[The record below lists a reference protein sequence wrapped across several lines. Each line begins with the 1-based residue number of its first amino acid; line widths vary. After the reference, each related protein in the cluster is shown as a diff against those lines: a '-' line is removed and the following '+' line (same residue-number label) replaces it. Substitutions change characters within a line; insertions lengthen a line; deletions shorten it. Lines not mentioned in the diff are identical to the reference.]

1 MTARGLTRLC
11 LVLATAIAASTGAL
25 SERIDLLLR
34 AETASTLGGDLV
46 LRSREA
52 PEPRVEQ
59 SAREFGLTVAQEISM
74 PTLAFA
80 GEDSELIGLR
90 VVGDNWPLR
99 GQVQTA
105 SGPQPGGPEPG
116 TLWIATTLA
125 DALQVGR
132 GDTLE
137 IGARLFRVGAITD
150 EAPGRGNAGFSSL
163 APQVLMSQTDLESSG
178 LLVAGARSRWYTYV
192 AGEPA
197 ALERFRSWAE
207 KAELRIE
214 EPGDVRP
221 EIGNALSRASR
232 LLELA
237 TLCSLVLL
245 AAVVFLLGRYRHPQ
259 WAYETAVLRSIG
271 AGRQQ
276 IWARLGRP
284 WLLDLLIASGMGIA
298 LAAGG
303 QMLLGSVVLRSE
315 GISLPASSFW
325 PYLVAALASIAVA
338 GIQLPQLRRAITTPP
353 ALLFRQSEQDQAAL
367 ATGSLWTA
375 VSLLLVSGLVSRDP
389 LVIGASVGVVLGGG
403 LILTLGAWAL
413 LRVLPAAGPLTPLG
427 QLQRQGWLAAVQVGA
442 LGLGLSIL
450 LLLGGLQSQIIAP
463 WQAQLPPDA
472 PNRFVINIQPDQREA
487 LAETLAKR
495 GIRDARLMPMV
506 RGRLVALNGQ
516 AVTVDDFDDPETQR
530 WINRDFNLSSAAT
543 LPNDNVL
550 RDGAFWPA
558 DSTRPEISADI
569 YAVERLGLKIGS
581 TLTLAIAGADYQY
594 TVTSLREVQWDSM
607 QPNFFLVVPP
617 GALPEAGASWVTSYY
632 QPPELQTLDRELVRQ
647 FPNLT
652 LLNLERLISEIRRIT
667 GRALTALQ
675 LVFSFTLVSGLLL
688 VVSMLLGQLPA
699 RRRHI
704 AVLRALGIS
713 RQQLRQLMQKEFA
726 LLGFIAGAGCVAVVQ
741 VSLGLLATQVFD
753 MPWAPQLPGILLPP
767 VVAAIVCALGGW
779 SLLRSA
785 TMTPPA
791 RLLAAS

>member
-1 MTARGLTRLC
+1 MSARGLTRLC

-25 SERIDLLLR
+25 SERIELLLR

-46 LRSREA
+46 LRAREA
-52 PEPRVEQ
+52 PEARVAEMAQ
-59 SAREFGLTVAQEISM
+59 EFGLAVAEEISM
-74 PTLAFA
+74 PTLAFS
-80 GEDSELIGLR
+80 GDNSELIGLR
-90 VVGDNWPLR
+90 VVGANWPLR
-99 GQVQTA
+99 GHVQTA
-105 SGPQPGGPEPG
+105 SGTQTGGPAAG
-116 TLWIATTLA
+116 SVWIASALA
-125 DALQVGR
+125 DALLLER

-137 IGARLFRVGAITD
+137 IGSGLFQVSAITD

-163 APQVLMSQTDLESSG
+163 APQVLMSRSDLEASG

-192 AGEPA
+192 AGEPG
-197 ALERFRSWAE
+197 ALAQFRDWAE
-207 KAELRIE
+207 TAELRIE
-214 EPGDVRP
+214 EPGEVRP

-232 LLELA
+232 LLQLA

-271 AGRQQ
+271 AGRQH
-276 IWARLGRP
+276 IWRRLGLP
-284 WLLDLLIASGMGIA
+284 WLLDLLVAAAVGVA
-298 LAAGG
+298 LAAAG
-303 QMLLGSVVLRSE
+303 QVLLTSIVLRSE
-315 GISLPASSFW
+315 GITLPPSSALPFAI
-325 PYLVAALASIAVA
+325 AALACIAVA
-338 GIQLPQLRRAITTPP
+338 GIQLPQLRRAIATPP
-353 ALLFRQSEQDQAAL
+353 ALLFRQGEQDQAAL
-367 ATGSLWTA
+367 ATGGLWAA
-375 VSLLLVSGLVSRDP
+375 VSVLLISSLVSRDP
-389 LVIGASVGVVLGGG
+389 LVISASVGVVLGGG
-403 LILTLGAWAL
+403 LILTIAAWSL
-413 LRVLPAAGPLTPLG
+413 LRLLPEAGPLTALG

-487 LAETLAKR
+487 LASTLAAR

-506 RGRLVALNGQ
+506 RGRLVALNGEP
-516 AVTVDDFDDPETQR
+516 VTVDDFDDPETQR

-543 LPNDNVL
+543 LPTDNVL
-550 RDGAFWPA
+550 RKGRFWQP
-558 DSTRPEISADI
+558 DSTQQEISADI
-569 YAVERLGLKIGS
+569 YAVERLGLEIGS
-581 TLTLAIAGADYQY
+581 TLTLDIAGADYQY
-594 TVTSLREVQWDSM
+594 TVSSLREVQWDSM

-617 GALPEAGASWVTSYY
+617 SALPEAGASWVTSYY
-632 QPPELQTLDRELVRQ
+632 QPAELQTLDRELVRQ

-667 GRALTALQ
+667 GRALAALQ

-713 RQQLRQLMQKEFA
+713 RQQLRRLTQKEFA
-726 LLGFIAGAGCVAVVQ
+726 LLGFIAGVGCVAVVQ

-753 MPWAPQLPGILLPP
+753 MPWKPQLTGILLPP
-767 VVAAIVCALGGW
+767 VVAAVVSALGGW